1 MKALVLKQ
9 DKELE
14 YLSLP
19 DPRPLSPS
27 ELLVSVK
34 YAGICGSDIPR
45 GFQGGAYHYPL
56 VMGHEFAGLVEEA
69 PPGSSFARGDR
80 VTAFPLLPCRS
91 CGPCQTGDYA
101 QCEDYDY
108 LGSRRDGGF
117 AEYVYVPEAN
127 LFRVPDHVELR
138 SAAMTEPCA
147 VALHG
152 VEKLRVQ
159 AGMSALV
166 IGAGPIGAMVAQWLK
181 LKGCSR
187 VYVADV
193 DAAKLEIAAA
203 LGMHPIDSRQLDLV
217 EEIKRLESSL
227 GVDCCVEAVGL
238 PATFLQ
244 AIQCTGRFGQV
255 VFMGNINGTFS
266 IPQKEF
272 SRILRNEMT
281 IQGTWN
287 SKIVPRGKD
296 EWTRVL
302 DFLDVRLQV
311 KPLISHTPPLAE
323 GAAVFY
329 RMVARAEWFNKV
341 VFSI

>member
-1 MKALVLKQ
+1 MDTIYTGTSIFAVPSLEALIASQHDILAVITQPDKPKGRGHQMQISPVKGVALAHGIPIMQPEKISARESV
-9 DKELE
+9 DEIKEL
-14 YLSLP
+14 
-19 DPRPLSPS
+19 
-27 ELLVSVK
+27 
-34 YAGICGSDIPR
+34 
-45 GFQGGAYHYPL
+45 
-56 VMGHEFAGLVEEA
+56 
-69 PPGSSFARGDR
+69 
-80 VTAFPLLPCRS
+80 
-91 CGPCQTGDYA
+91 
-101 QCEDYDY
+101 
-108 LGSRRDGGF
+108 
-117 AEYVYVPEAN
+117 
-127 LFRVPDHVELR
+127 
-138 SAAMTEPCA
+138 
-147 VALHG
+147 
-152 VEKLRVQ
+152 
-159 AGMSALV
+159 
-166 IGAGPIGAMVAQWLK
+166 GPIGAMVAQWLK